1 MMPANPHNHD
11 IEQNLL
17 IIGAGGHGSE
27 VRAYI
32 EALTATQRRL
42 RLLGFIDDN
51 RTRGTWRGTEVLGR
65 LSDLEEFARTRE
77 TSIFGYITAFGD
89 NGLRHKIVR
98 TIESFRLR
106 NLHAWTLVH
115 PTSLIGPK
123 VEIGHGTLLAPNT
136 VVTTGVHIGDH
147 TILNVRASVSHDC
160 AVGDF
165 VNLNPAAVICG
176 RVEIGE
182 GSYIGAGAVVK
193 DRVRIGRGVTVG
205 AGAVVIHDLPD
216 GVTAVGVPARVIKE
230 SSIDWLKA

>member
-51 RTRGTWRGTEVLGR
+51 RTRGTWLGTEVLGR
-65 LSDLEEFARTRE
+65 LSDLQELARSRE
-77 TSIFGYITAFGD
+77 TSYFGYITAFGD
-89 NGLRHKIVR
+89 NSIRRHIVQ
-98 TIESFRLR
+98 TIESFQLR
-106 NLHAWTLVH
+106 NLRPWTLVH

-123 VEIGHGTLLAPNT
+123 VEIGVGTLLAPNT
-136 VVTTGVHIGDH
+136 IITTHAHIGH
-147 TILNVRASVSHDC
+147 HAILNVRASVSHDC
-160 AVGDF
+160 VIGDF

-176 RVEIGE
+176 SVEIGE

-205 AGAVVIHDLPD
+205 AGAVVIHDLSD

-230 SSIDWLKA
+230 STIDWLNS